1 MQKRRLSPH
10 DVELV
15 LRIGEGY
22 EEDDGTWVYAFTN
35 IRVVIVERRSA
46 AHVVTEMRLRSHT

>member
-1 MQKRRLSPH
+1 MPVYSAITCSSHAERRMHKRRLSRH

-22 EEDDGTWVYAFTN
+22 EEDDGTWVYEHTN
-35 IRVVIVERRSA
+35 TLLSA
-46 AHVVTEMRLRSHT
+46 